1 MEFLKQVLA
10 TLTGVLIAAVIL
22 FFGIMVFIGALVQ
35 QSTQTKTASVSA
47 NSVLYINLNHAVV
60 EKTESNPFDELNI
73 PIYGSERSIGLNDIL
88 ARIKAAKTDDNIK
101 GIYLNPS
108 TVGVGFATL
117 KAIRDALLDFKESK
131 KFIVAYSEVYS
142 QKAYYLASVADDV
155 YLHPEGSVDFRGLS
169 SSVVFLKDA
178 LDKLGIDMQVI
189 KVGTYKSAVE
199 PFMLNEMSPANREQV
214 TSYLHSIYNNFLSDI
229 ASGRQVDKDSL
240 RHIANEYLIRDAD
253 DALQYKFV
261 DKKLYKDE
269 LLNELKL
276 LIGIDEDKDIPAV
289 SLLSYAGKKET
300 GSAKDK
306 VAVLY
311 AYGDIVDGEG
321 DGTNIGGDRISRE
334 LRKIRRDKDVKAVVL
349 RVNSPGGSALA
360 SDVIWREVELTKQVK
375 PIVVSMGDY
384 AASGGYYISAAADS
398 IFAESTTLTGSIG
411 VFGIIPNFK
420 GLLNNKLGVY
430 VDGVSTGKYS
440 SLMADPDRPLT
451 AEERAIIQKEVD
463 KVYTTF
469 MERVAN
475 GRKITVAQ
483 VDSIGQ
489 GRVWTGEQAV
499 QLGLVD
505 KVGNLQQ
512 AITAAANKAELKDY
526 KVVEL
531 PEKKDPFANLLST
544 SKDKIKNWMLEDEIG
559 EYQRYLID
567 LKKVL
572 TNTGIQARIPYTV
585 EIY

>member
-334 LRKIRRDKDVKAVVL
+334 LRKIRKDKDVKAVVL

>member
-47 NSVLYINLNHAVV
+47 NSVLYINLNHVVV

-334 LRKIRRDKDVKAVVL
+334 LRKIRKDKDVKAVVL

>member
-1 MEFLKQVLA
+1 MAFLKQVLA

-22 FFGIMVFIGALVQ
+22 FFGILVFIGALVQ
-35 QSTQTKTASVSA
+35 QSSQTKTTSVSP
-47 NSVLYINLNHAVV
+47 NSVLYINLDHAVV

-73 PIYGSERSIGLNDIL
+73 PIYGGERSIGLNDIL

-117 KAIRDALLDFKESK
+117 KAMRDALLDFKESK
-131 KFIVAYSEVYS
+131 KFIVAYSEMYS

-155 YLHPEGSVDFRGLS
+155 YLHPEGSIDFRGLS

-178 LDKLGIDMQVI
+178 LDKLGVDMQVI

-214 TSYLHSIYNNFLSDI
+214 TSYLHSIYGNFLSSI
-229 ASGRQVDKDSL
+229 AKGRQLDKDSL
-240 RHIANEYLIRDAD
+240 HHIANEYLIRNAN
-253 DALQYKFV
+253 DALHYKFI

-269 LLNELKL
+269 LLDELKL
-276 LIGIDEDKDIPAV
+276 LVGIDENKDISAV

-300 GSAKDK
+300 SSAKDK

-321 DGTNIGGDRISRE
+321 NGTNIGGDRISRE
-334 LRKIRRDKDVKAVVL
+334 LRKIRKDKDVKAVVL

-375 PIVVSMGDY
+375 PVIVSMGDY

-398 IFAESTTLTGSIG
+398 IFAEPTTLTGSIG
-411 VFGIIPNFK
+411 VFGIIPNFQ
-420 GLLNNKLGVY
+420 GLLNNKLGVHI
-430 VDGVSTGKYS
+430 DEVSTGKYS
-440 SLMADPDRPLT
+440 ALMADPDRPLT
-451 AEERAIIQKEVD
+451 AEERAIIQKEVNN
-463 KVYTTF
+463 VYSTF
-469 MERVAN
+469 MDRVAT

-505 KVGNLQQ
+505 KIGNLQQ
-512 AITAAANKAELKDY
+512 AVAAAATKAKLEEY
-526 KVVEL
+526 KIIEL
-531 PEKKDPFANLLST
+531 PEKQDPFANLLAT

-559 EYQRYLID
+559 EYQRYLMDI
-567 LKKVL
+567 KKML
-572 TNTGIQARIPYTV
+572 TNTGIQARIPYMV